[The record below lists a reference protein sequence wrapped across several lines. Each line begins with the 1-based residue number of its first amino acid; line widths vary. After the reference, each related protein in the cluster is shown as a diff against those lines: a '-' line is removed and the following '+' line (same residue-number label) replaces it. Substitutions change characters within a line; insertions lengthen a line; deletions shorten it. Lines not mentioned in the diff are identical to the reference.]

1 MSKRPVASFRLALF
15 LLTLAASTAA
25 GQRTAGLTAFAGAVF
40 PAQSTLEAGA
50 ATGFGLLLPLASRT
64 RLGVHFVDAQLKSIG
79 SQDGLLEGRLT
90 ITPFL
95 LFVQQ
100 DLVVSQRFKIFL
112 AAGGGL
118 LFAQFRGDFITIPE
132 VTITQAVPTRLA
144 VHLAAGISFS
154 ITERL
159 AIFGQAGFLFCR
171 ATGRTTIR
179 DMNFGQS
186 QEEFSVN
193 LSSQQS
199 FLGLVYYF

>member
-1 MSKRPVASFRLALF
+1 MLKRPVASFRLALC
-15 LLTLAASTAA
+15 LLILAAGTAA

-64 RLGVHFVDAQLKSIG
+64 LLGIHFIDAQLKSLG
-79 SQDGLLEGRLT
+79 SQSGLLEGRLT
-90 ITPFL
+90 ISPFL

-132 VTITQAVPTRLA
+132 IAITQTIPTRPALL
-144 VHLAAGISFS
+144 LAAGSSFS
-154 ITERL
+154 IMESLT
-159 AIFGQAGFLFCR
+159 IFGQAGFLFCR

-199 FLGLVYYF
+199 FLGLVFYF